1 MQKRW
6 DSNTRLI
13 HWALSITVVFQ
24 QFSSIWMS
32 DPGTQ
37 YLFPYHRIIGAIAAA
52 VVLLFWLY
60 SYAIYD
66 FKILF
71 PWGREARRE
80 ALRELRGLFQRR
92 LPASGRRIG
101 LSSFVHGFGILAL
114 TGCALTGVIM
124 FAMIPPG
131 HSGPP
136 DDPIAFTRY
145 TLQHKFFGELLWV
158 YLCGHVVFAVIHQLA
173 GDNVFGA
180 IFSLREDDTQQK
192 NRE

>member
-1 MQKRW
+1 MQNSW
-6 DSNTRLI
+6 DKNTRLI
-13 HWALSITVVFQ
+13 HWAMSLTVIFQ

-37 YLFPYHRIIGAIAAA
+37 YLFPYHRIIGAIAVA

-71 PWGREARRE
+71 PWGKASRSEIW
-80 ALRELRGLFQRR
+80 LELKGLLQRR

-101 LSSFVHGFGILAL
+101 LSSFVHGLGILAL
-114 TGCALTGVIM
+114 TGCALTGIIM

-131 HSGPP
+131 HVGPP
-136 DDPIAFTRY
+136 EDPIAFTRY
-145 TLQHKFFGELLWV
+145 TLQHKFFGEMLWL
-158 YLCGHVVFAVIHQLA
+158 YLCGHVIFSVIHQVS
-173 GDNVFGA
+173 GDNVIGA
-180 IFSLREDDTQQK
+180 IFSIRKGDSSK
-192 NRE
+192 

>member
-1 MQKRW
+1 MQNSW
-6 DSNTRLI
+6 DRNTRLI
-13 HWALSITVVFQ
+13 HWAMSLTVIFQ

-37 YLFPYHRIIGAIAAA
+37 YLFPYHRIIGAIAVA

-71 PWGREARRE
+71 PWGKASRGEIG
-80 ALRELRGLFQRR
+80 RELKGLFQRK
-92 LPASGRRIG
+92 LPVSGRRIG
-101 LSSFVHGFGILAL
+101 LSSFGHGLGILAL
-114 TGCALTGVIM
+114 TGCALTGIIM

-131 HSGPP
+131 HVGPP
-136 DDPIAFTRY
+136 EDPIAFTRY
-145 TLQHKFFGELLWV
+145 TLQHKFFGEMLWL
-158 YLCGHVVFAVIHQLA
+158 YLCGHVIFAVFHQVS

-180 IFSLREDDTQQK
+180 IFSLRMDDSDKQ
-192 NRE
+192 